1 MGFVALIAFWIGI
14 AKLGIIGEHRTAIG
28 FVAAWGIG
36 LFMIPKLGLHSSIE
50 MVYLALLTIVVWLTA
65 QWKSKM

>member
-1 MGFVALIAFWIGI
+1 MGLVALIAFWIGV
-14 AKLGIIGEHRTAIG
+14 AKLWIIGDARAAVG

-36 LFMIPKLGLHSSIE
+36 LFLIPRLGLHSSID